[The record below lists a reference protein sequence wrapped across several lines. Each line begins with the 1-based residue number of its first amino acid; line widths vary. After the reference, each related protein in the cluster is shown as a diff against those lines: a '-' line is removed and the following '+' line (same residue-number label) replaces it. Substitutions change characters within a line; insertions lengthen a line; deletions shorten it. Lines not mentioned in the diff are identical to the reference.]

1 MRLELGLMVVEVVR
15 GLVRVLVRIVLR
27 GRVRVVVCTSSRTC
41 SATCVS
47 SSSVNCGVSISDA
60 TGTWSDGSGSCTRY
74 CSGTGSYCSSGRV
87 RVVVV
92 PLLELVQQLVLLVQV

>member
-27 GRVRVVVCTSSRTC
+27 GRVRVVV
-41 SATCVS
+41 
-47 SSSVNCGVSISDA
+47 
-60 TGTWSDGSGSCTRY
+60 
-74 CSGTGSYCSSGRV
+74 
-87 RVVVV
+87 V